1 MFKTAFNLQSN
12 LQAFTE
18 LLSLLTRHR
27 VLTFEMARREITD
40 RYAGQLFGIFWTF
53 FHPLI
58 LILVYIFIFN
68 FVFVSK
74 VGGTL
79 ALPLDMTAY
88 ILSGIIPWLA
98 FQDAMSK
105 ATTVITT
112 NANLVKQ
119 VIFPIEVLP
128 VKGVLATL
136 FTELVFL
143 VMLVIY
149 TLITAKSLW
158 ITYLLLPVILF
169 FQVLAMVGVS
179 YILGAVG
186 TYIRDTK
193 DVIQVFLT
201 LGMWFVPIL
210 YLPEAIP
217 QAIRTILYINPFT
230 HMIFCYQDVLYFGRF
245 QHPWSWLIFPLLSLV
260 VFLYGYR
267 LFRKL
272 KTMFGNVL

>member
-1 MFKTAFNLQSN
+1 MFKTVFNWYSN

-18 LLSLLTRHR
+18 LISLLTRHR
-27 VLTFEMARREITD
+27 LLTFEMARREITD
-40 RYAGQLFGIFWTF
+40 RYAGQLFGLFWTF

-58 LILVYIFIFN
+58 LILVYVFIFN

-98 FQDAMSK
+98 FQDSMSK

-143 VMLVIY
+143 VMLIFY

-169 FQVLAMVGVS
+169 FQVLAMIGVS
-179 YILGAVG
+179 YILGAIG

-193 DVIQVFLT
+193 DFIQVFLT

-217 QAIRTILYINPFT
+217 QAIRPILYLNPFT

-245 QHPWSWLIFPLLSLV
+245 QHPWSWLIFSLLSLV